1 MLWALLT
8 DNGAD
13 DRDDDKGIWRKIVSK
28 EEPRESAVVERVR
41 AGR

>member
-28 EEPRESAVVERVR
+28 EEPREERECVR
-41 AGR
+41 AVETD